1 MFGKITQQSIQNTLR
16 NVTNHI
22 GNTYSHVKHIAHHI
36 NNGFHAAKQVYR
48 AIEPAVE
55 EFIPQHHNTIHGHVM
70 NAVSG
75 YDNIRNKVLDVNPH
89 TSNIGHKLGGFFS
102 GGI

>member
-16 NVTNHI
+16 NVKNHI
-22 GNTYSHVKHIAHHI
+22 GNAYNHVKHVAHHI
-36 NNGFHAAKQVYR
+36 NHGYHLAKQVYR
-48 AIEPAVE
+48 AIEPAIK

-75 YDNIRNKVLDVNPH
+75 YDNIRNNVLDVNHH
-89 TSNIGHKLGGFFS
+89 TSNIVHKLGVLF
-102 GGI
+102 